1 MKEKKLTWL
10 ILALTLVLGLF
21 RINAFPVEAA
31 GSYNVKDFGAKGNG
45 QTDDTAAIQ
54 EALLKAR
61 YETTE
66 TTIVIPAGTYKI
78 SGTLE
83 VYPYTTIKADGAT
96 IISSNPKGT
105 MVIGLHYDG
114 EGKICL
120 KEEACDHGEY
130 SQIYNVKVE
139 GGTWDRNDADGT
151 QDNQI
156 FSFRHGQEISIK
168 NAILQNCTNHMLN
181 LSGVKNAMVENVTFK
196 NHAAYTNKE
205 DKEFWSDYTPGD
217 RNRFSGIEAI
227 HLDYMTKDGETAG
240 YPFDK
245 TPCRNIT
252 VSNCTF
258 DRVFAGIGT
267 HRRIEQGGQ
276 KADTITVKNNT
287 FKNVEFAC
295 VDAFDFNKLTITDN
309 SIDGAKNLIYSEA
322 SSSTISTA
330 DKTRVIKNTSI
341 AMVFMEGS
349 NATVS
354 NNTIDTT
361 TGDNGIAIENSTVTC
376 AGNTIKNTKTSAI
389 KGTKGSTVTV
399 TGGTISNAG
408 ENGIFGY
415 ENNGKTIT
423 VDGVTIT
430 GPKEHGINV
439 DKNTKL
445 IARNNTISGVSGKS
459 NGINVRS
466 CDNAEILNNKSISS
480 CVIGIDLGNAKNA
493 KISGNT
499 INATAANAVYIHDNS
514 SAEITGNTINQPAQ
528 SGIRVAVNSTAA
540 VSGANKINGPKQNG
554 IYADDS
560 TLTVREVTVTGAG
573 IHGINAKNA
582 ALNANNNTIIN
593 TASSGIELNNCKD
606 SKVANNTIKAEKAGV
621 SSNVGVNVR
630 GKSQNAEISGN
641 KIYSTKA
648 NAIYI
653 YEESSA
659 KVTGNTIE
667 NAGGSGVRVTDSST
681 ATVSGKNQIT
691 NPNNHGI
698 WATKNSKLTAD
709 GNTITTPKNCGIYVE
724 DCKSGNIINNN
735 VIEKAAQ
742 SGIVLSKSGSGN
754 RVENNR
760 VNASGNCGIYLY
772 CLEGCAVTNNKVLE
786 SKGHGIQAE
795 GSAEK
800 KCTVTIERNQSI
812 SKSTAAN
819 KWDIR
824 LSANCVNCV
833 VSNNTVGSRGF
844 TADPSSTY
852 KESGN
857 ANAPQVGSS
866 YTVDKMKYEVT
877 DFTGDTGTVE
887 LKGQASK
894 TVKKATI
901 PATVKI
907 QGYTFNVTS
916 IKKAAFNKCTKL
928 TSVSIGK
935 NVTSIGSSAFAQCTK
950 LTKVAGCAGVTTVG
964 SKAFYKCT
972 KLSVV
977 GSTAKTITLKKV
989 ESIGS
994 SAFYGCKAVK
1004 KVNIT
1009 STALTKIGDSAFQG
1023 CTGMISFTEK
1033 SAKLD
1038 TIGKKA
1044 FYGDKSLGTI
1054 SLKTAKLKSAKVGAN
1069 AFKGIK
1075 STCKFKVPKSKISSY
1090 KKIFKAKGAG
1100 SKFKVTKI

>member
-10 ILALTLVLGLF
+10 VLALTLVLGLF

-31 GSYNVKDFGAKGNG
+31 GSYNVKNFGATGNG
-45 QTDDTAAIQ
+45 QDDTLAIQ
-54 EALLKAR
+54 TALDKAKHA
-61 YETTE
+61 TTE
-66 TTIVIPAGTYKI
+66 TTITIPQGTYKI
-78 SGTLE
+78 SDTLM

-96 IISSNPKGT
+96 IISSNPSGT
-105 MVIGLHYDG
+105 MVIGLHYNG
-114 EGKICL
+114 EQVCAGDAGCNHGGYTQIHHVKI
-120 KEEACDHGEY
+120 
-130 SQIYNVKVE
+130 E
-139 GGTWDRNDADGT
+139 GGTWDRNDLNGT

-156 FSFRHGQEISIK
+156 FSFRHGESIRK
-168 NAILQNCTNHMLN
+168 KTATLQNCTNHMLN
-181 LSGVKNAMVENVTFK
+181 LSGVRSAAIENVTFK
-196 NHAAYTNKE
+196 NHVAYSNKN

-217 RNRFSGIEAI
+217 ENRFSGIEAI
-227 HLDYMTKDGETAG
+227 HLDYMTKDGETMG

-245 TPCRNIT
+245 TACKDIT
-252 VSNCTF
+252 ISNCTF
-258 DRVFAGIGT
+258 NNVFAGIGT
-267 HRRIEQGGQ
+267 HRRIEPGGQ
-276 KADTITVKNNT
+276 KADKIAVKNNT
-287 FKNVEFAC
+287 FRNVKFAC
-295 VDAFDFNKLTITDN
+295 VDAFDFNNLTISDN
-309 SIDGAKNLIYSEA
+309 QVDTAKNLIYSEA

-330 DKTRVIKNTSI
+330 DKAKVIKNTSI

-354 NNTIDTT
+354 DNTIDTT
-361 TGDNGIAIENSTVTC
+361 TGDNGIAIENSTVKCTN
-376 AGNTIKNTKTSAI
+376 NTIKNTKTSAI

-399 TGGTISNAG
+399 TGGSISNAG
-408 ENGIFGY
+408 ENGVFGY

-445 IARNNTISGVSGKS
+445 IAKNNTISGVSGKS
-459 NGINVRS
+459 NGINVRN

-480 CVIGIDLGNAKNA
+480 CVVGIDLGNAKNA

-499 INATAANAVYIHDNS
+499 INATSANAVFIHDNS
-514 SAEITGNTINQPAQ
+514 SAEITGNTINQPSQ
-528 SGIRVAVNSTAA
+528 SGIRVAVNSKAT

-560 TLTVREVTVTGAG
+560 TLTVSGVTVKGAG

-582 ALNANNNTIIN
+582 VLNASGNTIIN
-593 TASSGIELNNCKD
+593 TASNGIELNGCKD
-606 SKVANNTIKAEKAGV
+606 SKVTNNTIKAENAGS
-621 SSNVGVNVR
+621 SSNIGVNIR

-667 NAGGSGVRVTDSST
+667 NAGGSGVRVTDNST
-681 ATVSGKNQIT
+681 AAVSGKNQIT
-691 NPNNHGI
+691 NPKNHGL

-709 GNTITTPKNCGIYVE
+709 GNTITAPKNCGIYVE
-724 DCKSGNIINNN
+724 DCKSGNVITNN

-742 SGIVLSKSGSGN
+742 SGIGLIRSGSGN
-754 RVENNR
+754 RIENNR
-760 VNASGNCGIYLY
+760 INASGNCGIYLY

-786 SKGHGIQAE
+786 SVGHGIQAE
-795 GSAEK
+795 GSPEK

-833 VSNNTVGSRGF
+833 VANNTVGSRGF

-857 ANAPQVGSS
+857 ANAPQTGSS
-866 YTVDKMKYEVT
+866 YTVDKIKYEVT
-877 DFTGDTGTVE
+877 DFNGDTGTVE
-887 LKGQASK
+887 LKGSTSK
-894 TVKKATI
+894 TVKNVAI

-916 IKKAAFNKCTKL
+916 IKKAAFSKCTKL

-950 LTKVAGCAGVTTVG
+950 LTKVTGCAGVTTIG

-972 KLSVV
+972 KLSVI
-977 GSTAKTITLKKV
+977 GSTAKTVTLKKV
-989 ESIGS
+989 ESIGN

-1054 SLKTAKLKSAKVGAN
+1054 SLKTLKLKSAKVGAS

-1100 SKFKVTKI
+1100 SKFKITKI